1 MKKIIALVLACCLLL
16 SACGQVTDTSI
27 SADANI
33 VSSADNSTVS
43 QEDVSDLGEPDFSG
57 DTSVVSAGFHPI
69 IPEYNSLNDP
79 SLLDCVE
86 DSVYAELVS
95 NLNDSYFVQ
104 NVSAVYVSNEYLEE
118 VSYNS
123 KSNIFFGYTLTELD
137 EQFQGTRYVFTL
149 SNEGETTVELFEEY
163 DDVYEKAIKNV
174 AIGSGVIL
182 ICVTVSV
189 VSGGVGAPAVSII
202 FATSAKTGTIMA
214 LSSGGVG
221 ALASGIVTGVQTK
234 DFDEAVKAAALAGS
248 EGFKWGA
255 ISGALIGGA
264 NGAKQVSALK
274 GADVTANG
282 LTLKEAAT
290 IQNESKYPLD
300 VIKEF
305 KNMDQYNICKKSGLS
320 SEIVNGKTALI
331 RDIDLNFV
339 DEMGRTNLERMKQG
353 LAALDPVTGESYQLH
368 HIGQQADSTLAI
380 LTRAEHMQGGNNTIW
395 HELGEATQ
403 VHGAGNTWDAQRQK
417 FWKTLADSL
426 S

>member
-16 SACGQVTDTSI
+16 SACGQAADTSI

-123 KSNIFFGYTLTELD
+123 KSNIFFGYTLAELD
-137 EQFQGTRYVFTL
+137 KQFQGTRYVFTL
-149 SNEGETTVELFEEY
+149 SNEGETTVEPFEEY

-189 VSGGVGAPAVSII
+189 VSGGVGAQAVSII

-234 DFDEAVKAAALAGS
+234 DFDEAVKAAALVGS
-248 EGFKWGA
+248 ESFKWGA

-264 NGAKQVSALK
+264 SEAVALK
-274 GADVTANG
+274 GATLNG
-282 LTLKEAAT
+282 LTMDEAAT
-290 IQNESKYPLD
+290 IQQTSKWLLD
-300 VIKEF
+300 AIKNIHSIEE
-305 KNMDQYNICKKSGLS
+305 YNIYKEANLIPTKLAD
-320 SEIVNGKTALI
+320 GKLVFLKQ
-331 RDIDLNFV
+331 IDWTLT
-339 DEMGRTNLERMKQG
+339 DAYGRTNVQRVGANLAPIDAAGTPLE
-353 LAALDPVTGESYQLH
+353 LH
-368 HIGQQADSTLAI
+368 HIGQKADSPLAI
-380 LTRAEHMQGGNNTIW
+380 LSWAEHHSPGNYSILHYAEQGKDISDAAWNKQKQEIW
-395 HELGEATQ
+395 KAILKMAQ
-403 VHGAGNTWDAQRQK
+403 GA
-417 FWKTLADSL
+417 
-426 S
+426 